1 MLKLGFII
9 IIIYIRL
16 VFKMKKDI
24 KLLFGL
30 KVREYRLKNGLRQCQ
45 LADLVN
51 VDPKHI
57 SRIEAGGS
65 FPSSELIG
73 RLATALK
80 VEPKDLFEF
89 YHLQSEK
96 DLKKDINLMLDKLS
110 KENLSLV
117 YKFVRTF
124 IL

>member
-1 MLKLGFII
+1 
-9 IIIYIRL
+9 
-16 VFKMKKDI
+16 MKKNL
-24 KLLFGL
+24 KQLFGL
-30 KVREYRLKNGLRQCQ
+30 KVKEYRLKINLKQWE

-51 VDPKHI
+51 VDQKHI
-57 SRIEAGGS
+57 SCIESGANFAS
-65 FPSSELIG
+65 PELICK
-73 RLATALK
+73 LATALK

-96 DLKKDINLMLDKLS
+96 DLKKDINLMLEKLS

-124 IL
+124 VL

>member
-1 MLKLGFII
+1 
-9 IIIYIRL
+9 
-16 VFKMKKDI
+16 MKKDI

-30 KVREYRLKNGLRQCQ
+30 KIREYRLKNGLKQCQ
-45 LADLVN
+45 LADLVD

-96 DLKKDINLMLDKLS
+96 DLKNDIVSMLGKLK
-110 KENLSLV
+110 KEDLSLV
-117 YKFVRTF
+117 YKFIRTF

>member
-1 MLKLGFII
+1 
-9 IIIYIRL
+9 
-16 VFKMKKDI
+16 MKKDI

-30 KVREYRLKNGLRQCQ
+30 KVKEYRIKNGLKQCQ
-45 LADLVN
+45 LADLVD

-80 VEPKDLFEF
+80 IEPKDLFEF
-89 YHLQSEK
+89 YHLQNEK
-96 DLKKDINLMLDKLS
+96 DFKKNITAMLDKLS

-117 YKFVRTF
+117 YKFIRTF
-124 IL
+124 VL

>member
-1 MLKLGFII
+1 
-9 IIIYIRL
+9 
-16 VFKMKKDI
+16 MKKDI
-24 KLLFGL
+24 KKLLGL
-30 KVREYRLKNGLRQCQ
+30 KVKEYRQKQKLTQEKLSE
-45 LADLVN
+45 LVD
-51 VDPKHI
+51 VDQKHI

-96 DLKKDINLMLDKLS
+96 DLKKDINLMLEQLS

-117 YKFVRTF
+117 YKFVRT
-124 IL
+124 LVL

>member
-1 MLKLGFII
+1 MLKLNFII
-9 IIIYIRL
+9 IIIYKRL
-16 VFKMKKDI
+16 VLKMKKDI
-24 KLLFGL
+24 KILFGL
-30 KVREYRLKNGLRQCQ
+30 KVKEYRLKNGFRQCQ

-80 VEPKDLFEF
+80 IEPKDLFEF
-89 YHLQSEK
+89 YHLQPEK
-96 DLKKDINLMLDKLS
+96 DLKKDINIMLEKLS

-124 IL
+124 VL

>member
-1 MLKLGFII
+1 
-9 IIIYIRL
+9 
-16 VFKMKKDI
+16 MKQKNI
-24 KLLFGL
+24 KQLFGL
-30 KVREYRLKNGLRQCQ
+30 KVKEYRLKNKLTQWDLSGL
-45 LADLVN
+45 VG
-51 VDPKHI
+51 VDQKHI

-89 YHLQSEK
+89 YHLQNEK
-96 DLKKDINLMLDKLS
+96 DLKKDITAMLDKLS

-117 YKFVRTF
+117 YKFIRTF
-124 IL
+124 VL

>member
-1 MLKLGFII
+1 
-9 IIIYIRL
+9 
-16 VFKMKKDI
+16 MKRNI
-24 KLLFGL
+24 KKLFGL
-30 KVREYRLKNGLRQCQ
+30 KVKEYRQKQKLTQWKLSE
-45 LADLVN
+45 LVD
-51 VDPKHI
+51 VDQKHI

-110 KENLSLV
+110 KENISLV

-124 IL
+124 VL

>member
-1 MLKLGFII
+1 
-9 IIIYIRL
+9 
-16 VFKMKKDI
+16 MKKDI
-24 KLLFGL
+24 KKLFGL
-30 KVREYRLKNGLRQCQ
+30 KVKEYRQKQKLTQEQ
-45 LADLVN
+45 LSELVD
-51 VDPKHI
+51 VDQKHI

-96 DLKKDINLMLDKLS
+96 DLKKDINFMLEQLS
-110 KENLSLV
+110 KEDLSLV
-117 YKFVRTF
+117 YKFIRTF
-124 IL
+124 VL

>member
-1 MLKLGFII
+1 
-9 IIIYIRL
+9 
-16 VFKMKKDI
+16 MKKDI
-24 KLLFGL
+24 KKLFGL
-30 KVREYRLKNGLRQCQ
+30 KVKEYRQKQKLTQEQ
-45 LADLVN
+45 LSELVD
-51 VDPKHI
+51 VDQKHI

-89 YHLQSEK
+89 YHLQTEK

-124 IL
+124 VL

>member
-1 MLKLGFII
+1 
-9 IIIYIRL
+9 
-16 VFKMKKDI
+16 MKKDI
-24 KLLFGL
+24 KKLLGL
-30 KVREYRLKNGLRQCQ
+30 KVKEYRQKQKLTQEKLSE
-45 LADLVN
+45 LVD
-51 VDPKHI
+51 VDQKHI

-73 RLATALK
+73 RVATALK

-96 DLKKDINLMLDKLS
+96 DLKKDINLMLEQLS

-117 YKFVRTF
+117 YKFVRT
-124 IL
+124 LVL

>member
-1 MLKLGFII
+1 
-9 IIIYIRL
+9 
-16 VFKMKKDI
+16 MKQKNI
-24 KLLFGL
+24 KQLFGL
-30 KVREYRLKNGLRQCQ
+30 KIKEYRLKQKLTQENLSE
-45 LADLVN
+45 LVN
-51 VDPKHI
+51 VDQKHI

-110 KENLSLV
+110 QENLSLV

>member
-1 MLKLGFII
+1 
-9 IIIYIRL
+9 
-16 VFKMKKDI
+16 MKKDI
-24 KLLFGL
+24 KKLFGL
-30 KVREYRLKNGLRQCQ
+30 KVKEYRLKQKLTQWK
-45 LADLVN
+45 LSELVG
-51 VDPKHI
+51 VDQKHI

-89 YHLQSEK
+89 YHLQNEK

-124 IL
+124 VL